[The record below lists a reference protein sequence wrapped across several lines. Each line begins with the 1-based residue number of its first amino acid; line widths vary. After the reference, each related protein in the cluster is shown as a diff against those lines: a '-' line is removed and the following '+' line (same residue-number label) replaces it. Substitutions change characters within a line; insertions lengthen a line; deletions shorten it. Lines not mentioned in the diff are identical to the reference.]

1 MSNILL
7 SIKSAKKQY
16 PGGINALDGIN
27 ISIHKNEIIAILGS
41 SGAGKSTLI
50 RSLLGLVKLDKGNIF
65 FKSSTPIGNN
75 YKLLRNSIST
85 IYQNFNLV
93 SRSSV
98 LTNIILGKVS
108 KVPSWR
114 ILFTIWPKTVQLKA
128 LSLLKEVGLQD
139 INYSKR
145 VENLSGGQQQ
155 RIGIARAL
163 IANPEIIL
171 ADEPVSSLDPETA
184 KEILKL
190 LKETAKKNKISIL
203 CSLHQVEFAKSFA
216 DRIIG
221 MSNGKIIFDKSAN
234 KLLKADLN
242 KLYK

>member
-1 MSNILL
+1 MTNILL

-16 PGGINALDGIN
+16 PGGINALDGVN

-65 FKSSTPIGNN
+65 FKNSKPIGNN
-75 YKLLRNSIST
+75 YKFLRNSIST

-108 KVPSWR
+108 KVSSWR
-114 ILFTIWPKTVQLKA
+114 ILFAIWPKTVQLKA

-184 KEILKL
+184 KEILRL
-190 LKETAKKNKISIL
+190 LKETAKNNKISIL